1 MIFDSICGSWNVL
14 GLGNISLRYIAM
26 AHNEGTSFQIFL
38 NENQIK
44 EKYATQDVG

>member
-1 MIFDSICGSWNVL
+1 MIAFAVL
-14 GLGNISLRYIAM
+14 GMFWASGNISLRYIAM